1 MQLWCKNKKVEV
13 WFSSTP
19 DVDILYPIPNMSDE
33 DFKKIRK
40 KPFINKETVWVMLK
54 DKKKD
59 ISYQFMIEENYPF
72 DGASIPKL
80 FWRVIGSNTDNT
92 FLIPAMI
99 HDKLCE
105 NHEWIDNDKNFSTEV
120 FNCLLEA
127 NKVNPLK
134 RYFMKH
140 SVNIFQCFC
149 GWNKEK

>member
-1 MQLWCKNKKVEV
+1 
-13 WFSSTP
+13 
-19 DVDILYPIPNMSDE
+19 
-33 DFKKIRK
+33 
-40 KPFINKETVWVMLK
+40 MLK

-134 RYFMKH
+134 RYLHYLWRQAIKC
-140 SVNIFQCFC
+140 VYYGRLIV
-149 GWNKEK
+149 